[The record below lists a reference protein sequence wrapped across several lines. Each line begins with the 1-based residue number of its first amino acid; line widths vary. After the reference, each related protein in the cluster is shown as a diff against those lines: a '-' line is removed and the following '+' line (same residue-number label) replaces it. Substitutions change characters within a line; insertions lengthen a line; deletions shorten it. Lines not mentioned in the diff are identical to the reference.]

1 MKRTIASRLY
11 AIMTAAAAVCITVP
25 AVPVHAENFQFITDV
40 RLASGENAQDELEE
54 AGYSVMAVGL
64 NAPLSETQVYL
75 GYKLNGGTPITN
87 LLIAPDTGDTVN
99 VGGVQYTCA
108 AHVDVDE
115 GIGGGAGCVYY
126 TRDDRAGKPLVA
138 LNVLRAD
145 VEKGEELLPIPN
157 DGAEVVRR
165 PDGAPADLE
174 PNSQTALMY
183 LTQIRDGIVRPY
195 ISEVV
200 PVTDTDRWN
209 AVYTAAQFGYNY
221 FIDGDIDN
229 SSDTYTLLAYRRT
242 ADPLEAVTGITAVS
256 AAAVQALEDQANS
269 AENAT
274 LTGNVIGISG
284 VEYVRTSAQ
293 AVPAETPYYLYF
305 TTDRAAGNP
314 ISMLYANA
322 EDGTAETLFGTWVSG
337 FFASK
342 GVSHA
347 YVYAMNEDLMKSL
360 EYDMTVCVQIPVHL
374 LQTPGEEAP
383 DITTQ
388 HTAETTVPAETTAAE
403 SDTAD
408 KSDSTAAAETTV
420 PAETVDAA
428 DTTDTTAAETITAAE
443 STTESTPAVTGTYK
457 VQTGADVQTV
467 AISYQT
473 FRDGLPENLA
483 VLNGLRS
490 SDRSTPILDHT
501 QRAERDSKYQAS
513 VFSGGWYML
522 IAGAAAILIA
532 VILAGMIRSKPAQS
546 KAVKQAAAPGPM
558 KKQPPKQP
566 VISQKNTNTGKPKSG
581 GKNQKKRRKKK

>member
-11 AIMTAAAAVCITVP
+11 AIMTAAAAVCITVL

-242 ADPLEAVTGITAVS
+242 ADPQEAVTGITAV
-256 AAAVQALEDQANS
+256 AADTVQALESNA
-269 AENAT
+269 AEGLSGNA
-274 LTGNVIGISG
+274 IGISG
-284 VEYVRTSAQ
+284 VEYVRASAQ
-293 AVPAETPYYLYF
+293 AVPDAAPYYLYF
-305 TTDRAAGNP
+305 TKEKEAGNP

-388 HTAETTVPAETTAAE
+388 HTDETTVPAETTAAE

-408 KSDSTAAAETTV
+408 KSDSTA
-420 PAETVDAA
+420 
-428 DTTDTTAAETITAAE
+428 AAE

-473 FRDGLPENLA
+473 FRDGLPENLV

>member
-1 MKRTIASRLY
+1 MLKANVS
-11 AIMTAAAAVCITVP
+11 
-25 AVPVHAENFQFITDV
+25 D
-40 RLASGENAQDELEE
+40 GEQ
-54 AGYSVMAVGL
+54 
-64 NAPLSETQVYL
+64 
-75 GYKLNGGTPITN
+75 
-87 LLIAPDTGDTVN
+87 
-99 VGGVQYTCA
+99 
-108 AHVDVDE
+108 
-115 GIGGGAGCVYY
+115 
-126 TRDDRAGKPLVA
+126 
-138 LNVLRAD
+138 
-145 VEKGEELLPIPN
+145 LLPIPN

-165 PDGAPADLE
+165 PDGAPADIE
-174 PNSQTALMY
+174 PKSETVLMY
-183 LTQIRDGIVRPY
+183 LAQIHDGTVCPY
-195 ISEVV
+195 VSEVV

-221 FIDGDIDN
+221 FIDGDID
-229 SSDTYTLLAYRRT
+229 SAPDTYTLLAYKRT
-242 ADPLEAVTGITAVS
+242 ADPDEAVTGITAV
-256 AAAVQALEDQANS
+256 AADTVQALESNA
-269 AENAT
+269 AEGLSGNA
-274 LTGNVIGISG
+274 IGISG
-284 VEYVRTSAQ
+284 VEYIRASAQ
-293 AVPAETPYYLYF
+293 AVPDAAPYYLYF
-305 TTDRAAGNP
+305 TKEKEAGNP
-314 ISMLYANA
+314 ISMLYSNA
-322 EDGTAETLFGTWVSG
+322 EDGTAETLFGIWVSG

-428 DTTDTTAAETITAAE
+428 DTTDTTAAETTTAAE

-490 SDRSTPILDHT
+490 SDSSTPILDHT

-513 VFSGGWYML
+513 VFSDGWYML